1 MHRDATIVVIDDG
14 HGLDQDG
21 LRRHWLIG
29 DSNKRKLTELPRG
42 RQQIG
47 KFGIGKLS
55 TYVLANRLTHTSK
68 IGTKYYST
76 SMNYHVIDKRG
87 DVEVEPKS
95 PIKIA
100 LRELTAE
107 QAKEDVT
114 FSGWSPQPSK
124 RPICLFLET
133 IARSLGRL
141 ASCQISRT
149 SHTRSNLEGSGGSCA
164 RHCHCG
170 PILAYG

>member
-1 MHRDATIVVIDDG
+1 MPVRREYMLFFSPDLNAQGATIVVIDDG

-76 SMNYHVIDKRG
+76 SMNY
-87 DVEVEPKS
+87 
-95 PIKIA
+95 
-100 LRELTAE
+100 
-107 QAKEDVT
+107 
-114 FSGWSPQPSK
+114 
-124 RPICLFLET
+124 
-133 IARSLGRL
+133 
-141 ASCQISRT
+141 RT
-149 SHTRSNLEGSGGSCA
+149 
-164 RHCHCG
+164 
-170 PILAYG
+170 